1 MDKALPSSLDP
12 QRLLGGPIMAIG
24 VGFECDVQIPL
35 TRSTDKRG
43 LVVSVA
49 ETQDG
54 PKYLLTV
61 ADGAGRA
68 LTAIIGEAEFP
79 GFLELQTRQAS
90 RMRDLIV
97 GPAEKRD
104 ADNG

>member
-1 MDKALPSSLDP
+1 MDKALPPELQP
-12 QRLLGGPIMAIG
+12 QALASGPIMAIG

-49 ETQDG
+49 ETKDG
-54 PKYLLTV
+54 PKYLITV

-68 LTAIIGEAEFP
+68 LTAIIGSSEFP
-79 GFLELQTRQAS
+79 GYLDLQTRQAR

-97 GPAEKRD
+97 GPSEKGNAD
-104 ADNG
+104 A